1 MKPEI
6 FAENLIFP
14 EGSRW
19 KNDKLIFSDIFSN
32 EVISFTEEGNKEI
45 VVKID
50 GLPVGLGWNQNNDL
64 LINSLQDKKV
74 LVFDGKTTK
83 EYADIGAHENNFIN
97 DMTTDALGR
106 AYVGTV
112 ALESFNENIPI
123 APDNMPTF
131 SSIML
136 VDTDGSVRRVADRMT
151 FTNGMAISPDGKKL
165 VVAETFA
172 YRLSIFDIKPNGDLD
187 NRRIFADLGAPTDGI
202 TMDTKGRVWVAIPYY
217 TFGGPGGWVRVE
229 DGGKVSGKIDSGT
242 HGAFDCVLGGKN
254 MDNLYLLEGAILGN
268 ERIRGGGRIRV
279 CKVDCPGFIQ

>member
-19 KNDKLIFSDIFSN
+19 KNNKLIFSDIFSN
-32 EVISFTEEGNKEI
+32 EVLSFTEEGSKET

-74 LVFDGKTTK
+74 LVFNGKTTE
-83 EYADIGAHENNFIN
+83 EYADIGAHENNLIN
-97 DMTTDALGR
+97 DMTTDASGR

-131 SSIML
+131 GSIML

-172 YRLSIFDIKPNGDLD
+172 YRLSIFDIKPNGDLE

-229 DGGKVSGKIDSGT
+229 DGGKISGKIDSDT

-254 MDNLYLLEGAILGN
+254 MDNLYLLEAAILGN

-279 CKVDCPGFIQ
+279 CKVDCPGFIN

>member
-19 KNDKLIFSDIFSN
+19 KNNKLIFSDIFSN
-32 EVISFTEEGNKEI
+32 EVLSFTEEGSKET

-83 EYADIGAHENNFIN
+83 EYADIGAHENNLIN
-97 DMTTDALGR
+97 DMTTDASGR

-131 SSIML
+131 GSIML

-165 VVAETFA
+165 VAAETFA
-172 YRLSIFDIKPNGDLD
+172 YRLSIFDIKPNGDLE

-202 TMDTKGRVWVAIPYY
+202 TMDAKGRVWVAIPYY

-229 DGGKVSGKIDSGT
+229 DGGKISGKIDSDT
-242 HGAFDCVLGGKN
+242 HGAFDCVLGGNN
-254 MDNLYLLEGAILGN
+254 MDNLYLLEAAILGN

-279 CKVDCPGFIQ
+279 CKVDCPGFIN